1 MAGINHLYDVYNK
14 KGKQFIDSLFDSFVT
29 VNEKMDGSSFN
40 FERDRETGKFKFF
53 KRNQNEP
60 ITLVDRTISKY
71 YEKPIQYIES
81 LPPHIIEK
89 IPRGWRFGM
98 EYFSNT
104 KPVEIAYD
112 HLPKNNLILSYVHKK
127 DQQGKITETIQ
138 DKEELDSWA
147 DLLGIER
154 PPIIFQGRLNEE
166 QRNEILGFL
175 NTPFKELVEKYKT
188 NSFVSFII
196 GVLNPDLEKTAL
208 NNDTEK
214 SIEGIVFRFGDPGKE
229 EEPVLAKMV
238 DPVFTQLAKDKASTR
253 ASQKPSDFLG
263 VTILDVMNFILED
276 GIDSFEAVGDTE
288 DKRYVSF
295 ISDVFVRFL
304 DEHGSKYKGTDFEE
318 PSYLKKEEFRLNR
331 DMIDDDRV
339 VSLLDEDDAYEP
351 LFKLIL
357 NSFRK
362 IRKRPSGIIS
372 GDIIEQ
378 FNMVVKDINNYIEKN
393 KEESVK
399 ESEIPSFSGFRKSAF
414 SERIDYVT
422 EEDLEDDAFYSFND
436 FIETLES
443 IEQANDKVVEE
454 DLPEDSKKVNLIVGR
469 FQPFHKGHLKM
480 AKFLKDKND
489 LPCHIAVVYPGHNK
503 SGKSPFTRSVIEK
516 YMNPVVNSN
525 EEVEGYTVFKSGYLG
540 NILSTLAEMGY
551 EVSLLGCGDDRLAD
565 YAKQEEYLKNT
576 DLSDLIGKHFEIIK
590 TPRSGSAS
598 EVRDL
603 LLRSDF
609 SGFKKKTP
617 PEVASLYNILEPAM
631 RGGDIKES
639 GMETYNIY
647 FADKFLNETVEQMQD
662 LVGLMEDPDKKTE
675 SIRKKQIEKM
685 KKIIKDFQ
693 SFSEGIKKEPDIL
706 ESDGFGTLPFLM
718 KKESDVYHYFFNI
731 AGEDDKERGFHLNVG
746 KYSEYEPID
755 GPKNSYCV
763 LNINEISPKVIED
776 ISMGVGEIPQDM
788 NKEEIVLSDGE
799 KSRLFE
805 TISKCLIDYL
815 ELNPKVVRMYDELQD
830 NIKMENYIEY
840 MKSIVLSFLGSEWSA
855 QEGSSDNL
863 VLLLR

>member
-14 KGKQFIDSLFDSFVT
+14 KGKQFIDNLFDSFVT

-40 FERDRETGKFKFF
+40 FERNRETGKFKFF

-60 ITLVDRTISKY
+60 ITMVDRTISKY
-71 YEKPIQYIES
+71 YEIPIQYIES

-127 DQQGKITETIQ
+127 DQNGKITETIQ
-138 DKEELDSWA
+138 DKDKLDSWA
-147 DLLGIER
+147 DLIGIER
-154 PPIIFQGRLNEE
+154 PPIIFQGKLDND
-166 QRNEILGFL
+166 QRRKILDFL
-175 NTPFKELVEKYKT
+175 NTPFKELVEKYRT

-238 DPVFTQLAKDKASTR
+238 DPVFTQLSKDKASTR

-263 VTILDVMNFILED
+263 VTILDVMNFILEN
-276 GIDSFEAVGDTE
+276 GIDSFESEGDTE

-295 ISDVFVRFL
+295 ISDVFVRFI
-304 DEHGSKYKGTDFEE
+304 DQHGSKYKGTDFEE
-318 PSYLKKEEFRLNR
+318 PSYLKKDEFRLNR
-331 DMIDDDRV
+331 DMIDDERV
-339 VSLLDEDDAYEP
+339 NSLLDEDDAYEP

-372 GDIIEQ
+372 GDIIDQ
-378 FNMVVKDINNYIEKN
+378 FNMVVRDINKYIERKN
-393 KEESVK
+393 KKDVN
-399 ESEIPSFSGFRKSAF
+399 ESEMPSFSGFRESNF
-414 SERIDYVT
+414 VQRVEYVT
-422 EEDLEDDAFYSFND
+422 EEEQDEEQFYTFND

-443 IEQANDKVVEE
+443 IDQSSPSKYQDE
-454 DLPEDSKKVNLIVGR
+454 LPDDSKKVNLIVGR

-480 AKFLKDKND
+480 AKFLFEKNG

-503 SGKSPFTRSVIEK
+503 SGKSPFTKSIIEK
-516 YMNPVVNSN
+516 YMNPVVESN
-525 EEVEGYTVFKSGYLG
+525 DEIEGYTIYKSGYLG
-540 NILSTLAEMGY
+540 NILASLADLGY
-551 EVSLLGCGDDRLAD
+551 EVSLLGCGEDRLAD
-565 YAKQEEYLKNT
+565 YNKQTEYLKNT
-576 DLSDLIGKHFEIIK
+576 DLSDLVGKHFEIVK
-590 TPRSGSAS
+590 TPRVGSAT

-603 LLRSDF
+603 LMKSDY
-609 SGFKKKTP
+609 SGFKKKTT
-617 PEVASLYNILEPAM
+617 PEIASVYNILEPAM
-631 RGGDIKES
+631 RKGELNKNESYDFYLNRGDKI
-639 GMETYNIY
+639 
-647 FADKFLNETVEQMQD
+647 LNETLEQMQD
-662 LVGLMEDPDKKTE
+662 MVTFLESPSKKTE
-675 SIRKKQIEKM
+675 SVRKKQIAKM
-685 KKIIKDFQ
+685 KKIIKDFRT
-693 SFSEGIKKEPDIL
+693 FSSGIRDGKIT

-718 KKESDVYHYFFNI
+718 RKESDIYHYFFNV
-731 AGEDDKERGFHLNVG
+731 EDEEGNEKGYHLNIG
-746 KYSEYEPID
+746 KYSEYQPID

-763 LNINEISPKVIED
+763 ISINEISPEIIED
-776 ISMGVGEIPQDM
+776 ISMDIGEIPQVK
-788 NKEEIVLSDGE
+788 NKEEISLESGE
-799 KSRLFE
+799 KSRVFE
-805 TISKCLIDYL
+805 SISKCLLDYL
-815 ELNPKVVRMYDELQD
+815 ELNPKVVRIYDELQN
-830 NIKMENYIEY
+830 NIVMDNYIDY
-840 MKSIVLSFLGSEWSA
+840 MKSIVLSFLGSEWSV
-855 QEGSSDNL
+855 QEGSSKNS

>member
-14 KGKQFIDSLFDSFVT
+14 KGKQFIDNLFDSFVT

-127 DQQGKITETIQ
+127 DQNGKIAETIQ
-138 DKEELDSWA
+138 SKEELDSWA
-147 DLLGIER
+147 DLIGIER
-154 PPIIFQGRLNEE
+154 PPIVFQGKLDND
-166 QRNEILGFL
+166 QKSKILDFL

-263 VTILDVMNFILED
+263 VTILDVMNFVLEN
-276 GIDSFEAVGDTE
+276 GIDSFESEGDTE

-295 ISDVFVRFL
+295 ISDVFVRFI
-304 DEHGSKYKGTDFEE
+304 DQHGSKYKGTDFEE
-318 PSYLKKEEFRLNR
+318 PSYLKKDEFRLNR
-331 DMIDDDRV
+331 DILDDERV
-339 VSLLDEDDAYEP
+339 KSLLDEDDAYEP

-372 GDIIEQ
+372 GDVIEQ
-378 FNMVVKDINNYIEKN
+378 FNMVVRDINKYIER
-393 KEESVK
+393 KEKKGVN
-399 ESEIPSFSGFRKSAF
+399 ESEIPSFSGFRESNF
-414 SERIDYVT
+414 SQKIEYVT
-422 EEDLEDDAFYSFND
+422 EEDQEEDPFYSFND

-443 IEQANDKVVEE
+443 IDQSSPNKYQDE
-454 DLPEDSKKVNLIVGR
+454 LPEDSKKVNLIVGR

-480 AKFLKDKND
+480 AKFLHEKNG

-503 SGKSPFTRSVIEK
+503 SGKSPFTKSIIEK
-516 YMNPVVNSN
+516 YMNPVVESN
-525 EEVEGYTVFKSGYLG
+525 DEIEGYTIYKSGYLG
-540 NILSTLAEMGY
+540 NILSSLAEIGY
-551 EVSLLGCGDDRLAD
+551 DVSLLGCGDDRLAD
-565 YAKQEEYLKNT
+565 YTKQTEYLKNT
-576 DLSDLIGKHFEIIK
+576 DLSDLIGKHFEIVK
-590 TPRSGSAS
+590 TPRIGSAT

-603 LLRSDF
+603 LMNSDY
-609 SGFKKKTP
+609 SGFKKKTT
-617 PEVASLYNILEPAM
+617 PEVASVYNILEPAM
-631 RGGDIKES
+631 RSGGLYKNES
-639 GMETYNIY
+639 YSLENI
-647 FADKFLNETVEQMQD
+647 AKNGILNETVEQMQD
-662 LVGLMEDPDKKTE
+662 IVSFLEDPSKKTE
-675 SIRKKQIEKM
+675 SIRKKQIAKM

-693 SFSEGIKKEPDIL
+693 TFSSGMSDNKVS

-718 KKESDVYHYFFNI
+718 KKESDVYHYFFNVT
-731 AGEDDKERGFHLNVG
+731 DDDGKERGFHLNVG

-763 LNINEISPKVIED
+763 LNINEVSPTIIED
-776 ISMGVGEIPQDM
+776 ISMDIGEVPQDM
-788 NKEEIVLSDGE
+788 NKEEIKLGDGE
-799 KSRLFE
+799 KSRVFE
-805 TISKCLIDYL
+805 SIAKCLLDYL
-815 ELNPKVVRMYDELQD
+815 ELNPKVVRIYDELQD
-830 NIKMENYIEY
+830 NIIMDNYIDY
-840 MKSIVLSFLGSEWSA
+840 MKSIIISFLGNEWSA
-855 QEGSSDNL
+855 QEGSSKNL